1 MTDSDYSPPPGTI
14 AGGYVWKPD
23 ASGNLGLYYNGTEI
37 DIFSDVGA
45 LVVAAGRSPTTG
57 GSWGVLQ
64 YVLLDY
70 GGSQNYDT
78 GVNQHLMYFDGEGT
92 FWIDNS
98 PSGQVRIQN
107 FLSLGA
113 GIGLSG
119 TISAYGPNSIPTVQG
134 GVPAEYASTGP
145 AGQVSLG
152 TGSTAILSY
161 TPTANA
167 LFLVVANFT
176 HKSATVAGTATLTY
190 EDVGLSA
197 TATQSYTIAS
207 AASGVSVS
215 QSFLC
220 CAVSGT
226 AIALVGTSATANDI
240 LASAAIFQL

>member
-1 MTDSDYSPPPGTI
+1 MGLDYYLDPGSVG
-14 AGGYVWKPD
+14 GGYVWQVD
-23 ASGNLGLYYNGTEI
+23 ADGDLGLYYDGLEI
-37 DIFSDVGA
+37 CY
-45 LVVAAGRSPTTG
+45 LNNTG
-57 GSWGVLQ
+57 S
-64 YVLLDY
+64 
-70 GGSQNYDT
+70 GG
-78 GVNQHLMYFDGEGT
+78 
-92 FWIDNS
+92 
-98 PSGQVRIQN
+98 GQ
-107 FLSLGA
+107 
-113 GIGLSG
+113 
-119 TISAYGPNSIPTVQG
+119 TVQIVAG
-134 GVPAEYASTGP
+134 DGNGYINIGNGSVEVPALYVSDAGSGVTFNGLIGVYNDIATVDNGVPAEYASTGP
-145 AGQVSLG
+145 SGQVALG

-215 QSFLC
+215 QIFLC

-240 LASAAIFQL
+240 LASAVIFQL